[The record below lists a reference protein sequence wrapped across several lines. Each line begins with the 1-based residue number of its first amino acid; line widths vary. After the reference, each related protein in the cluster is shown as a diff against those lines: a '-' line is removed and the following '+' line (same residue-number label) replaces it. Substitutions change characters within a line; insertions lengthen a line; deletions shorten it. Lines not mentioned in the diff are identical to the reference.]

1 MLTLFTPFTKIS
13 SRWVIDLNV
22 TGRTLQLVEE
32 NLREY
37 IYDL

>member
-1 MLTLFTPFTKIS
+1 MYVDS
-13 SRWVIDLNV
+13 SHHSQKSLLAVDLNV
-22 TGRTLQLVEE
+22 TGRTLKLVEE